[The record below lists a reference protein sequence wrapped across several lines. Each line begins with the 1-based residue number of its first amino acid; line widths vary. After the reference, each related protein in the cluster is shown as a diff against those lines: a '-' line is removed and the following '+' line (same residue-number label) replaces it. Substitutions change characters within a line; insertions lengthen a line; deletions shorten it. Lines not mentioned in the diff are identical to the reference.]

1 LLQVL
6 PVSSTLCASS
16 DATQDESPV
25 TAEQADAAPVWIAGV
40 AQAPEMVPP
49 FNTVLSAGDTF
60 RVTPVDGRPC
70 SFVMRN
76 SGNGECSVVAI
87 HFKDGKPT
95 SFLSGNTVTLNAGD
109 EVSMT
114 FTKGPGEVDAYV
126 VHALRGQVSVLA
138 EAKGGTGNSKPVE
151 GVQEK
156 QGDNSKS
163 EDLEASAEQATASLV
178 VPPSSEI
185 AERIAIGWTGPG
197 AKEDFISMAR
207 TGQPATVAL
216 SRSPVGEGG
225 TVRLWTPSEP
235 GQYEVR
241 YVQGKGS
248 RILASGV
255 IDIEDVPASVSAP
268 GAVKAG
274 AWFDVRWSGPARS
287 GDTLCVAL
295 PGQPGSVAASRGHIK
310 GGTPVRMR
318 APADA
323 GTQELRYVLARGNR
337 VLASVPLT
345 VEPVSASLEA
355 PATAPAGGEITVTW
369 TGPGYQEDALTIA
382 KPEQNAGQYQA
393 KAATR
398 VGARLKLRVPKEPG
412 RYEIRYFMG
421 FGSRILHRQA
431 LEVLP
436 APAPQ
441 GGR

>member
-1 LLQVL
+1 MKTFISVRTPRCLGFCALLQVL

-138 EAKGGTGNSKPVE
+138 DAKGGTGNSKPVE

-207 TGQPATVAL
+207 NRQHATA
-216 SRSPVGEGG
+216 
-225 TVRLWTPSEP
+225 
-235 GQYEVR
+235 
-241 YVQGKGS
+241 
-248 RILASGV
+248 A
-255 IDIEDVPASVSAP
+255 
-268 GAVKAG
+268 
-274 AWFDVRWSGPARS
+274 PARS
-287 GDTLCVAL
+287 QVPDGATERPCGLPASLASMRCVMC
-295 PGQPGSVAASRGHIK
+295 RGK
-310 GGTPVRMR
+310 
-318 APADA
+318 APAFWH
-323 GTQELRYVLARGNR
+323 RGSSISR
-337 VLASVPLT
+337 MSQPLFPRR
-345 VEPVSASLEA
+345 E
-355 PATAPAGGEITVTW
+355 
-369 TGPGYQEDALTIA
+369 
-382 KPEQNAGQYQA
+382 
-393 KAATR
+393 R
-398 VGARLKLRVPKEPG
+398 
-412 RYEIRYFMG
+412 
-421 FGSRILHRQA
+421 
-431 LEVLP
+431 
-436 APAPQ
+436 
-441 GGR
+441 